1 MIMKPRWFKKIWGH
15 FVGTKMSISTPLM
28 IDEYSNHIES
38 ANVSDFKTMRN
49 GSTIEYDAE
58 FNFPG
63 TNCIFFENC
72 Y

>member
-1 MIMKPRWFKKIWGH
+1 
-15 FVGTKMSISTPLM
+15 MSISTPLM

-58 FNFPG
+58 FNFPV